1 YPELHP
7 DYVRPVDPSTGTSA
21 QQKRGFR
28 LGRTKHDHET
38 SPVFQQFLD
47 CVYQL
52 WVQHPT
58 MFEFN
63 ERFLLDLFYHGH
75 AAQFGTFLGN
85 NMQERTAIK
94 MQEHTQRV
102 WSVVGHD
109 PQLYRNAVYLGDES
123 KREQRVILPEPRFVQ
138 YWSAMFSCHDPAFV
152 KCTEPATRDEL
163 IVETASND
171 PTVRTDPDEL
181 TVKPTNLTDSDLA
194 LSSNVW
200 SLDA

>member
-1 YPELHP
+1 
-7 DYVRPVDPSTGTSA
+7 
-21 QQKRGFR
+21 
-28 LGRTKHDHET
+28 
-38 SPVFQQFLD
+38 
-47 CVYQL
+47 
-52 WVQHPT
+52 
-58 MFEFN
+58 
-63 ERFLLDLFYHGH
+63 
-75 AAQFGTFLGN
+75 
-85 NMQERTAIK
+85 ERTAIQ
-94 MQEHTQRV
+94 MQERTQRV

-109 PQLYRNAVYLGDES
+109 PQLYRNAVYLGDEA

-138 YWSAMFSCHDPAFV
+138 YWSAMFSCHDPAFA

-181 TVKPTNLTDSDLA
+181 AVKPTNLTDSDLA